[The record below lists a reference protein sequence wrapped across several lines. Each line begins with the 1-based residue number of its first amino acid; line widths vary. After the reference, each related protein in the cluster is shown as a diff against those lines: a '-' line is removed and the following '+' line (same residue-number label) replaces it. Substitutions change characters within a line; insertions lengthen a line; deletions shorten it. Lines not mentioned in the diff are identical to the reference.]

1 MLKILRKQL
10 YSPFLVILLS
20 FLYIFLPIYLACQP
34 RPHPF
39 PALSLFYLVNF
50 FIIVYVFKKSSLK
63 KDHLRIA
70 SQDLQEKLNILKD
83 QNSKGLNNTAALQE
97 KIRRY
102 NNLKK
107 IIEEVNQNLSLEA
120 IANQLAEASFVVIGA
135 HKGICILYLVD
146 TQSQTLSL
154 FKAKKEDEK
163 LIIKAKEGDIFDLW
177 VLKHTSPLFIE
188 EIKKDF
194 RFDLEKLKSEIYLRP
209 FSSLIS
215 SPLISE
221 HRFLGLLRLDNPV
234 PNFYAQDDLRF
245 LVAICDLGAVALE
258 NGKLFQETQDLAIHD
273 GLTSLFTKGYFLE
286 RLKEEYKRSIRQ
298 NTSLSLLMLDIDY
311 FKKYNDKFGHTA
323 GDIVLKN
330 LSQNIVGF
338 LKDLHPIISRFG
350 GEEFCIILPHVDK
363 KEACK
368 IAEQLRADIE
378 KKKIILRRQE
388 TNITI
393 SIGVANFPL
402 DVRDDDELLLKA
414 DKAMY
419 KAKQKGRNRV
429 VSA

>member
-1 MLKILRKQL
+1 LLKILRKQL
-10 YSPFLVILLS
+10 YSPFLVILLI
-20 FLYIFLPIYLACQP
+20 FLYIFLPIYLACQS

-39 PALSLFYLVNF
+39 PALSLFYLANLVTIF
-50 FIIVYVFKKSSLK
+50 YLLKKSSLK
-63 KDHLRIA
+63 KDHLRIV

-83 QNSKGLNNTAALQE
+83 QNSRELSNTAALQE

-215 SPLISE
+215 SPLISD

-298 NTSLSLLMLDIDY
+298 NTAISLLMLDIDY

-338 LKDLHPIISRFG
+338 LGDLRPIISRFG

-368 IAEQLRADIE
+368 IAEELRADIE